1 MNLTLDLI
9 PKLLQM
15 EVMKRK
21 RHFLKLFTYHQLR
34 KKGRSYLILSFSL
47 FSVQTNIS
55 THTETIFDDTAKSHF
70 NLKELKG
77 NWTQEE
83 DNLLLHLKNVQK
95 IPTWVEISS
104 YLIGKNPK
112 QCAYRYKKIFL
123 NTKTTNWS
131 KDEDQKLMNFIDMYG
146 ENFDFLK
153 QFFPDKSVK
162 ELKCRYYSKICYKI
176 YSFTPEEDN
185 LIMNLYRN
193 LPISTEELNALK
205 NKGSSQVRKRL
216 ELLLKLKGENLN
228 KNNLN
233 SLFPLLEGSFKK
245 EDDTITNI
253 ISSFNDDFSEIICK
267 KSSVFNDAT
276 EMDVDMNMSE
286 SYSPVKVRADKR
298 LKPLSNIEANKGEY
312 TSIKYDDCYC
322 QENTG
327 FREVNQRLFSDNS
340 LNFKMNIDD
349 SPLFVNK
356 EQNFEKSFIGA
367 FNWAN
372 DKNFTDEFFTVEN
385 APIDAELKERYKEN
399 KHFHELLSK
408 KEDLETILKKI
419 YTISDMFC
427 QDFDNKIWLSNL
439 SNDKKLEMFG
449 LYNSIVSEEKMLF
462 VKLEST
468 ICHNSMSEEVLLMNL
483 TQKVNYLEELIKVE
497 KMKIKLVD
505 SVYCY

>member
-1 MNLTLDLI
+1 
-9 PKLLQM
+9 
-15 EVMKRK
+15 MKRK
-21 RHFLKLFTYHQLR
+21 NHFLKSVTYPQL
-34 KKGRSYLILSFSL
+34 KKEGKINLIILFSL

-55 THTETIFDDTAKSHF
+55 TNTETTNDKVSKNQFS
-70 NLKELKG
+70 LKELKG
-77 NWTQEE
+77 NWTPEE

-131 KDEDQKLMNFIDMYG
+131 KEEDLKLMNFIDLYG

-193 LPISTEELNALK
+193 LPISTDDMNNLK
-205 NKGSSQVRKRL
+205 SKGSSQIRKRL

-233 SLFPLLEGSFKK
+233 FLFPLLEDSIKK
-245 EDDTITNI
+245 EDDIITNI
-253 ISSFNDDFSEIICK
+253 ISSYNDDFSEIICK
-267 KSSVFNDAT
+267 QSSIFNDPT

-286 SYSPVKVRADKR
+286 SYSPVKIRADKR
-298 LKPLSNIEANKGEY
+298 MKPLLNDEVNKGEY
-312 TSIKYDDCYC
+312 TSIKCDDCIC
-322 QENTG
+322 NENNG
-327 FREVNQRLFSDNS
+327 FRDSNKRLFSDNS

-349 SPLFVNK
+349 SPLFINK

-367 FNWAN
+367 FNWAQE
-372 DKNFTDEFFTVEN
+372 KIFTDEFFNTEN

-399 KHFHELLSK
+399 KHFHQLLNK
-408 KEDLETILKKI
+408 KEDLEVILKKI

-427 QDFDNKIWLSNL
+427 QDFDNKIWLSSL

-449 LYNSIVSEEKMLF
+449 LFNTIVSEEKMLF

-468 ICHNSMSEEVLLMNL
+468 ICHN
-483 TQKVNYLEELIKVE
+483 
-497 KMKIKLVD
+497 
-505 SVYCY
+505 

>member
-1 MNLTLDLI
+1 
-9 PKLLQM
+9 
-15 EVMKRK
+15 MKRK
-21 RHFLKLFTYHQLR
+21 KHSSKSFTYLQLR
-34 KKGRSYLILSFSL
+34 KEGKLQLNFIFSL
-47 FSVQTNIS
+47 FSVQTNMS
-55 THTETIFDDTAKSHF
+55 THTETTNDNASKNHF
-70 NLKELKG
+70 ILKELKG
-77 NWTQEE
+77 NWTPEE

-104 YLIGKNPK
+104 YMIGKNPK

-131 KDEDQKLMNFIDMYG
+131 KEEDFKLMNFIDLYG

-162 ELKCRYYSKICYKI
+162 ELKCRYYSKICHKI

-193 LPISTEELNALK
+193 LPISNEDMNTLK
-205 NKGSSQVRKRL
+205 NKGSSQIRKRL

-228 KNNLN
+228 KSNLS
-233 SLFPLLEGSFKK
+233 SLFPLFDDSVKK

-253 ISSFNDDFSEIICK
+253 ISSYNDDFSEIICK
-267 KSSVFNDAT
+267 KSSVFNDQT

-286 SYSPVKVRADKR
+286 SYSPVKIRADKR
-298 LKPLSNIEANKGEY
+298 RKLLSNEEANKGEY
-312 TSIKYDDCYC
+312 TSIKYDDCNHN
-322 QENTG
+322 ENNG
-327 FREVNQRLFSDNS
+327 FRDVNQRLFSDNS
-340 LNFKMNIDD
+340 LAFKMNIDD

-367 FNWAN
+367 FNWAQ
-372 DKNFTDEFFTVEN
+372 DKIFTDEFFNVEN

-399 KHFHELLSK
+399 KHFHDLLNK
-408 KEDLETILKKI
+408 KEDLEGILKKI

-449 LYNSIVSEEKMLF
+449 LFNTIVSEEKMLF

-468 ICHNSMSEEVLLMNL
+468 ICHNSMSEDVLLLNL
-483 TQKVNYLEELIKVE
+483 TQKVNYLEELIKIE